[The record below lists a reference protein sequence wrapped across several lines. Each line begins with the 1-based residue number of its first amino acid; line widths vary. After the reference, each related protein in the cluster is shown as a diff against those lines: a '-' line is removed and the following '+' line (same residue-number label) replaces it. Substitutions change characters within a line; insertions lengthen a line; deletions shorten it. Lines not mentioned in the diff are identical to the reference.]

1 MAEVPKRER
10 RTTKELNEELE
21 VYIRT
26 VMVPGIDEALIN
38 SDKRFKKKIAELEI
52 KQEELPK
59 HSFIDT
65 FNKDE
70 SVIDDLLSESFNNSQ
85 VNESMKELNQHII
98 KVEQEFK
105 IKQDE
110 SAPML
115 QTLARKSIRGPL
127 PEQVQ

>member
-70 SVIDDLLSESFNNSQ
+70 SVIDDLLSESFNNS
-85 VNESMKELNQHII
+85 
-98 KVEQEFK
+98 
-105 IKQDE
+105 
-110 SAPML
+110 
-115 QTLARKSIRGPL
+115 
-127 PEQVQ
+127 